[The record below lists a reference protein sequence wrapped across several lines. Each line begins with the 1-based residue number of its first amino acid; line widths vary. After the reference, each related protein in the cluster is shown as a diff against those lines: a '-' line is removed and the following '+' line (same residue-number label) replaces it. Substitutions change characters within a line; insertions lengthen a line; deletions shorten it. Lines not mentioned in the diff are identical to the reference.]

1 MAWSFW
7 EKETWLNK
15 YDIIIVGA
23 GFVGLW
29 TAYKL
34 KLKEPHL
41 KIAIIEKG
49 VLPTGASTKN
59 AGFSCFGSVS
69 ELMHD
74 VALMGESA
82 MLKVVEM
89 RYKGL
94 KEINATFPQH
104 SIDYHNLGG
113 YELFSTTGKYPIDR
127 LRGDIYYLNNL
138 MSSMLGLTHTFH
150 ETSEKIAEFGFQH
163 VAALAFSPSEGQLH
177 PAKLVQLLLQM
188 IQKLGVILFLNTTVE
203 KIESN
208 EKEVFIQ
215 TDQLGELKSNRL
227 IVCTNGFAKKLLPS
241 LDVHPTRGQVF
252 VTAPIPNLK
261 VRGTFHFDEGYY
273 YFRNVGNQLLL
284 GGARNKAFE
293 TEITDVFDTTDT
305 IQDALESFM
314 MEYILPAGSPHP
326 TIESRW
332 SGIMG
337 MGAIKQPIIKEVQPN
352 VFCAVRMSG
361 MGVSISPIVAAELTE
376 MVLNG

>member
-177 PAKLVQLLLQM
+177 PAKLVQNLQQM
-188 IQKLGVILFLNTTVE
+188 VQQLGVTIFFKTTVE
-203 KIESN
+203 FCRSAQVRSGQSEQQSGLPPCPQFSSVSSKQSVRKRSGCGAGVGSEGRAKDVGEGAAECGVTGHFKEDQQRPKFTCSN
-208 EKEVFIQ
+208 V
-215 TDQLGELKSNRL
+215 
-227 IVCTNGFAKKLLPS
+227 
-241 LDVHPTRGQVF
+241 
-252 VTAPIPNLK
+252 
-261 VRGTFHFDEGYY
+261 
-273 YFRNVGNQLLL
+273 
-284 GGARNKAFE
+284 ARN
-293 TEITDVFDTTDT
+293 
-305 IQDALESFM
+305 
-314 MEYILPAGSPHP
+314 
-326 TIESRW
+326 
-332 SGIMG
+332 
-337 MGAIKQPIIKEVQPN
+337 
-352 VFCAVRMSG
+352 
-361 MGVSISPIVAAELTE
+361 
-376 MVLNG
+376 